1 MHLPVAAAIEPI
13 PPPDIRRPERTPS
26 WPAWVALRL
35 GSLKEEFQ
43 PDETGR
49 HRRMPTLPRDLILM
63 GAQREAIRRHLA
75 DLDKLEVPTPEFD
88 PDAEAATLV
97 IVTKIMLVLPAQRQ
111 NEASAEARGEA
122 YMAAL
127 DDVPTW
133 AVAAA
138 ARRWYRGDPGND
150 EHGKPYDC
158 SWCPAPADL
167 RRVAMKE
174 IVGIRYRA
182 KQLRQLIAARPRVE
196 YSEEHCAAMRAQL
209 RDLFKSLGTS
219 PVGKNGSGEAAGL
232 ASAERA
238 TVGRD
243 QSTAPA

>member
-1 MHLPVAAAIEPI
+1 MHLPVATAIEPI

-43 PDETGR
+43 PDETGK
-49 HRRMPTLPRDLILM
+49 HRRVPTLPRDLILM
-63 GAQREAIRRHLA
+63 GAQREAISRHLA
-75 DLDKLEVPTPEFD
+75 DLEKLERPTPECD

-97 IVTKIMLVLPAQRQ
+97 TVTKMMLTLPAQRQ

-138 ARRWYRGDPGND
+138 ARRWYRGDAGTD

-167 RRVAMKE
+167 RRVAMRDV
-174 IVGIRYRA
+174 VGIRYRA
-182 KQLRQLIAARPRVE
+182 KQLRQLIAARPSVE
-196 YSEEHCAAMRAQL
+196 YSEEHCAAMRTRL
-209 RDLFKSLGTS
+209 RDLFKSLDTS
-219 PVGKNGSGEAAGL
+219 LVGKDGSGEAAGL
-232 ASAERA
+232 TPADGA

-243 QSTAPA
+243 QSTARA